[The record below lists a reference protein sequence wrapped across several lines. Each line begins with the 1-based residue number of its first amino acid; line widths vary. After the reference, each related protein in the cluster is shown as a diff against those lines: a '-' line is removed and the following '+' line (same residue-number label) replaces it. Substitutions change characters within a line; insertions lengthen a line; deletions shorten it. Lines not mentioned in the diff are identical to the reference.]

1 MIGHSILF
9 KILLK
14 VHRYLFDKKKFNY
27 IFLLF
32 FSLIAVAVETLGYIS
47 IFPLITLLL
56 NPSYLDSSTF
66 LNSIYNFTGSQN
78 VFEFTL
84 TYGIISV
91 SIFLISSTL
100 GFFATILQV
109 KFVNRIVFITRKN
122 LLSTYL
128 DKNLMF
134 HKKSNSSSLISKLF
148 TQIDETGQITFFG
161 FFEFVVSTISL
172 IIFLIIFLIVS
183 WQTTLYALIFLI
195 IFYFIFD
202 LNLKK
207 KIKKIANIL
216 YSSNVSGLKFASEAI
231 KLVKEAIFTSQK
243 LFFLK
248 RFENEVFKI
257 YQARNSVRIIPRLS
271 RFLIETLAIGSII
284 SVTLFLYKKNL
295 GITEF
300 LETLILF
307 GLSIYKIFP
316 SINKCFQININIKS
330 SSFQLFNI
338 LNDLENK
345 DFTKSNTQK
354 TNNYFFKEKLEFKN
368 INFSYDKKVLKN
380 INIIIEKNKNILIY
394 GKSGSGKTTI
404 CDIISGHITP
414 ESGDILID
422 GKKINILNYENYK
435 QYFGYVSQETLIL
448 NEDFYKNISLQE
460 NCDKEKVKEVAKIAR
475 IDEFIKSKPGGYNEI
490 ISENG
495 KNLSGGQKQRIS
507 IARALYH
514 NPEVIIM
521 DEGTS
526 NLDFLTEKEVYQLI
540 FEKFTNK
547 TKIIISHR
555 INDSINFDF
564 CYKIQDG
571 MIVYEGDKIL

>member
-1 MIGHSILF
+1 MI
-9 KILLK
+9 KILIK
-14 VHRYLFDKKKFNY
+14 VNNYLYEQRRLNY
-27 IFLLF
+27 IFLLLF
-32 FSLIAVAVETLGYIS
+32 TILTVIIETLGYIS
-47 IFPLITLLL
+47 IFPLITLLI
-56 NPSYLDSSTF
+56 NPSYLENSKF
-66 LNSIYNFTGSQN
+66 LFSIYTFIGSEN
-78 VFEFTL
+78 IFDFTL
-84 TYGIISV
+84 VYGIISISLFV
-91 SIFLISSTL
+91 ISSSLSFISTM
-100 GFFATILQV
+100 LQV
-109 KFVNRIVFITRKN
+109 KFVNKIVFETRKN

-148 TQIDETGQITFFG
+148 TQIDETGQATFFG

-195 IFYFIFD
+195 IFYFIVD

-231 KLVKEAIFTSQK
+231 KLVKEAIYTSQK

-248 RFENEVFKI
+248 RFEIEVFKI
-257 YQARNSVRIIPRLS
+257 FQARNTVRIIPRLS
-271 RFLIETLAIGSII
+271 RFLIETLAIGSVIVI
-284 SVTLFLYKKNL
+284 TLILYKKNS

-300 LETLILF
+300 LETLVLF

-338 LNDLENK
+338 LNDLEET
-345 DFTKSNTQK
+345 DFTISNTQK

-368 INFSYDKKVLKN
+368 INFSYDKKILKN

-422 GKKINILNYENYK
+422 GKKINILNYQNYK
-435 QYFGYVSQETLIL
+435 QHFGYVSQETLIL

-460 NCDKEKVKEVAKIAR
+460 NCDEEKVKEVAKIAR

-555 INDSINFDF
+555 MNDSINFDF

-571 MIVYEGDKIL
+571 IVVYEGNKIL

>member
-1 MIGHSILF
+1 MI
-9 KILLK
+9 KILIK
-14 VHRYLFDKKKFNY
+14 VNNYLYEQRRLNY
-27 IFLLF
+27 IFLLLF
-32 FSLIAVAVETLGYIS
+32 TILTVIIETLGYIS
-47 IFPLITLLL
+47 IFPLITLLI
-56 NPSYLDSSTF
+56 NPSYLENSKF
-66 LNSIYNFTGSQN
+66 LFSIYTFIGSEN
-78 VFEFTL
+78 IFDFTL
-84 TYGIISV
+84 AYGIISISLFV
-91 SIFLISSTL
+91 ISSSLSFISTM
-100 GFFATILQV
+100 LQV
-109 KFVNRIVFITRKN
+109 KFVNKIVFETRKN

-148 TQIDETGQITFFG
+148 TQIDETGQATFFG

-195 IFYFIFD
+195 IFYFIVD

-216 YSSNVSGLKFASEAI
+216 YSSNVSGLKFANEAI
-231 KLVKEAIFTSQK
+231 KLVKEAIYTSQK

-248 RFENEVFKI
+248 RFEIEVFKI
-257 YQARNSVRIIPRLS
+257 FQARNTVRIIPRLS
-271 RFLIETLAIGSII
+271 RFLIETLAIGSVIVI
-284 SVTLFLYKKNL
+284 TLILYKKNS

-300 LETLILF
+300 LETLVLF

-338 LNDLENK
+338 LNDLEET
-345 DFTKSNTQK
+345 DFTISNTQK

-368 INFSYDKKVLKN
+368 INFSYDKKILKN

-414 ESGDILID
+414 ESGEILID
-422 GKKINILNYENYK
+422 GKKINILNYQNYK
-435 QYFGYVSQETLIL
+435 QHFGYVSQETLIL

-460 NCDKEKVKEVAKIAR
+460 NCDEEKVKEVAKIAR

-555 INDSINFDF
+555 MNDSINFDF

-571 MIVYEGDKIL
+571 IVVYEGNKIL